1 MSTKSTKI
9 LVVGANGAT
18 GKHVVQMMLDR
29 GHQVIAMVRSKES
42 MLSKLRDETRREK
55 LQIHEASIV
64 DIKHDD
70 LVELSKDCDFV
81 VSCLGH
87 NITFKGTFWED
98 KRLVTDA
105 VKKLTKA
112 MPSSCKFALMGSDGV
127 ANPTVDPKRGAGER
141 AILFLLRHLIPP
153 HADNEDAAKYLRLHK
168 NEKFG
173 WVIVRPTNLVDA
185 KEASGKY
192 TVSEKAEISLFGDHS
207 ISRND
212 VAHFFAE
219 LMCNEDTFEKYEH
232 KMPVVVGI
240 PENSKSPTN
249 VDQ

>member
-1 MSTKSTKI
+1 MSTKI
-9 LVVGANGAT
+9 LVVGATGAT
-18 GKHVVQMMLDR
+18 GKHVVQMMLDC
-29 GHQVIAMVRSKES
+29 GHQVVAMARSKES
-42 MLSKLRDETRREK
+42 MLSKLNDETSREK

-64 DIKHDD
+64 DMKHDD
-70 LVELSKDCDFV
+70 LVELTKDCNFV

-87 NITFKGTFWED
+87 NLNFKGIFWND

-112 MPSSCKFALMGSDGV
+112 MPSSCKFVLMGSDGV
-127 ANPTVDPKRGAGER
+127 ANPTVDPKRKFGER
-141 AILFLLRHLIPP
+141 IVIFLLRHLVPP
-153 HADNEDAAKYLRLHK
+153 HADNEEAAEYLRLAK
-168 NEKFG
+168 NKYS

-192 TVSEKAEISLFGDHS
+192 TVSEKAEVSLFGDHM

-212 VAHFFAE
+212 VAHFFVE
-219 LMCNEDTFEKYEH
+219 LMNNKDAFEKYEH

-240 PENSKSPTN
+240 PEENKP
-249 VDQ
+249 Q